1 MSSSNTDAVHIYL
14 EQISKFPMLKEEEI
28 PELFKRIRKG
38 EDAARRR
45 VIESNLKLVLSIA
58 KSYVRR
64 GVDFLDL
71 VEEGNIGLMHAITK
85 YNPKLGCKFGTY
97 AYWWI
102 RQAIQRAV
110 LEQSKPIAVP
120 LYAYETMCRLL
131 KLTEEM
137 KQRLDREPTKK
148 ELSKKLDIPLTR
160 TRSIMK
166 HIGSFREV
174 ASLDSPITEEGEIF
188 IRDVVKDTSPTPEQV
203 AALVHMHDQLESL
216 FETLKPREVEMIKM
230 RFGLKDGKAWTLR
243 QIGEEMGLSRERVRQ
258 LVNRASKKLKKIAQ
272 LLEPPDFSSLHK
284 QRG

>member
-28 PELFKRIRKG
+28 PELFERIRKG
-38 EDAARRR
+38 EEAARRR

-71 VEEGNIGLMHAITK
+71 VEEGNIGLMHAVTK
-85 YNPKLGCKFGTY
+85 YNPKLGYKFGTY

-110 LEQSKPIAVP
+110 LEQSKPVVLP
-120 LYAYETMCRLL
+120 LYAYETMHRLL

-137 KQRLDREPTKK
+137 KRRLDREPTKK
-148 ELSKKLDIPLTR
+148 ELSEKLDIPLTR
-160 TRSIMK
+160 TRSIIEHM
-166 HIGSFREV
+166 GSFLEI
-174 ASLDSPITEEGEIF
+174 ASLDAPIVEEGEIF

-203 AALVHMHDQLESL
+203 ASLVHMHDQLESL
-216 FETLKPREVEMIKM
+216 FKTLKPREVEMIRM

-243 QIGEEMGLSRERVRQ
+243 QIGEKMGLSRERVRQ
-258 LVNRASKKLKKIAQ
+258 LVNRAAKKLKKIAQ
-272 LLEPPDFSSLHK
+272 VIEPPDFSSLH
-284 QRG
+284 RS